1 MVARRREVPDRL
13 QRRRPDRRSPS
24 PSASNIWND
33 WDYDGILSDDERD
46 FDSDGLANIY
56 EYWSADFQPWEPSF
70 PGTLRPDYI
79 DPDTD
84 GDGVLDG
91 WDDQDHDDVSNID
104 ELSAGH
110 VGDESLRPGGQPHL
124 PALARRGAPRRRS
137 RRTSASR
144 RSMLVDPPR
153 PPKWAKAADVTIE
166 ARGQLDVL
174 PDVPLGSRSKPS
186 RRRRPEYGSPLPLTE
201 GASDHHMPKTAI
213 IGAARTPFGKLGGGL
228 SPLDAT
234 DLGGKAIEA
243 ALERA
248 EVKGEEVQHVVFG
261 QVLQAGQGQIP
272 SRQAQIKG
280 GIPKEV
286 SSETVNKVCASGI
299 RGVGILDQAIRAGDL
314 EVGVGGGMESMSN
327 APYLLKQ
334 ARFGY
339 RMGDAKALDAMIN
352 DGLTNPFSGKHM
364 AQEASEVAAE
374 LEMTRAD
381 MDKFALR
388 SHELA
393 IAATE
398 EGRLPEEIVPVTI
411 SSKKGDTTVEV
422 DEAPRAD
429 TNLETL
435 SKLPPI
441 FLEDG
446 THTAGN
452 APGVNDGAGALV
464 VASDEWAKAN
474 GKQVLATVV
483 AQAQVADDFPYLART
498 PANATKAALE
508 KAGLSVDDIDLF
520 EINEAFA
527 SVALNSMRMLEVP
540 EEKVNVNG
548 GAIALGHPIGA
559 SGARILM
566 TLVNELRRRGGGL
579 GVAAICSGGG
589 QGDAVIVE
597 VNGS

>member
-1 MVARRREVPDRL
+1 
-13 QRRRPDRRSPS
+13 
-24 PSASNIWND
+24 
-33 WDYDGILSDDERD
+33 
-46 FDSDGLANIY
+46 
-56 EYWSADFQPWEPSF
+56 
-70 PGTLRPDYI
+70 
-79 DPDTD
+79 
-84 GDGVLDG
+84 
-91 WDDQDHDDVSNID
+91 
-104 ELSAGH
+104 
-110 VGDESLRPGGQPHL
+110 
-124 PALARRGAPRRRS
+124 
-137 RRTSASR
+137 
-144 RSMLVDPPR
+144 
-153 PPKWAKAADVTIE
+153 
-166 ARGQLDVL
+166 
-174 PDVPLGSRSKPS
+174 
-186 RRRRPEYGSPLPLTE
+186 
-201 GASDHHMPKTAI
+201 MPKTAI

-248 EVKGEEVQHVVFG
+248 EVKGEEVQPVVFG

-364 AQEASEVAAE
+364 AQEASEVAEE

-393 IAATE
+393 IQATE

-441 FLEDG
+441 FLKDG

-464 VASDEWAKAN
+464 VASDEWAKQN
-474 GKQVLATVV
+474 GKEVLATIV

-498 PANATKAALE
+498 PANATKLALE
-508 KAGLSVDDIDLF
+508 KAGLKVDDIDLF

-527 SVALNSMRMLEVP
+527 SVALNSVRMLEVP
-540 EEKVNVNG
+540 EDKVNVNG

-559 SGARILM
+559 SGARIIG
-566 TLVNELRRRGGGL
+566 TLIHELKRRGGGL

-589 QGDAVIVE
+589 QGDAMILE
-597 VNGS
+597 VNGG